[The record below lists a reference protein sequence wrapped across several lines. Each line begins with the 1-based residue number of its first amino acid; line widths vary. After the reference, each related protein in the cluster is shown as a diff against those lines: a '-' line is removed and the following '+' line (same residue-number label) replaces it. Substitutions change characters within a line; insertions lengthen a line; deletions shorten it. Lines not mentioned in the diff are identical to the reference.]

1 MAANEKICSFCGEV
15 VTNSNQKR
23 ELILKKEIVCLSEKI
38 DELLRLD
45 GSQQAVA
52 VLDSKR
58 REYVKELK
66 EINEKNA

>member
-23 ELILKKEIVCLSEKI
+23 ELILNKEIVRLSEKI

-45 GSQQAVA
+45 GSQQPVA